1 MKKKI
6 AINGFGRIGRLTFQA
21 LLNDNSVEVV
31 AINDLTD
38 AKTLAHLLKYDSV
51 HGRFNGTIEAGENS
65 IIVNGKN
72 FVIYAEKDPVN
83 LPWKNLEVDIVVE
96 CTGRFRKRADIEKH
110 LAAGAR
116 RVALS
121 VPADKSNDVDLTVV
135 LGVNDNLLN
144 KEHLLVS
151 NASCTTNC
159 LAPVAKVLNDS
170 FGIEYGLMNTIH
182 SYTNDQI
189 ILDAPHKDLR
199 RARAAAMSIIPT
211 STGAAKAIGLVIPE
225 LTGKLD
231 GMSMRVPTP
240 DGSVVDFTAV
250 LKRNV
255 TAAEINAAMQ
265 DAANGPMKGILE
277 YTTDPIV
284 SVDIIDNPHSSIF
297 DSLLTQVINGNLV
310 KVVSWYDNE
319 YGYSQRLAD
328 LTVRLCNLD

>member
-159 LAPVAKVLNDS
+159 LAPLPKFLTTHLALN
-170 FGIEYGLMNTIH
+170 M
-182 SYTNDQI
+182 
-189 ILDAPHKDLR
+189 
-199 RARAAAMSIIPT
+199 
-211 STGAAKAIGLVIPE
+211 V
-225 LTGKLD
+225 
-231 GMSMRVPTP
+231 
-240 DGSVVDFTAV
+240 
-250 LKRNV
+250 
-255 TAAEINAAMQ
+255 
-265 DAANGPMKGILE
+265 
-277 YTTDPIV
+277 
-284 SVDIIDNPHSSIF
+284 
-297 DSLLTQVINGNLV
+297 
-310 KVVSWYDNE
+310 
-319 YGYSQRLAD
+319 
-328 LTVRLCNLD
+328 